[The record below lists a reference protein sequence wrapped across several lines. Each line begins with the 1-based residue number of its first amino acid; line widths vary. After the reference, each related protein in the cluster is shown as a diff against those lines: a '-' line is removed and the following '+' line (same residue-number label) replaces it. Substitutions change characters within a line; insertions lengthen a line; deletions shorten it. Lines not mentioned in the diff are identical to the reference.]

1 MRLKDNTNPFI
12 HVNPPYQLMVIHS
25 SKLVYPRELYQR
37 GVERKRVELIAA
49 HFNEYVANEP
59 KVSFRNGQFIV
70 TDGQHTIE
78 GRILRNGGK
87 DLPIL
92 CKVYTGMTVE
102 QEALLF
108 AEQNGF
114 SAPLTA
120 GIKLRAKVVGGDAIS
135 KAFLAATNRVG
146 LSLNYDSQQLTD
158 YRIGCVGTAF
168 RLYKQMGEPLY
179 CETMRLIVAAWEGK
193 PDSFRASV
201 LKGMMHFVE
210 LTTASSV
217 KNGCSVHCATSTR
230 SIFTASG
237 RTTPQSCADGRNMFF
252 PFTPPT
258 TASAEKTR
266 CR

>member
-37 GVERKRVELIAA
+37 GVERKRVELIAV

-102 QEALLF
+102 GSPALRR
-108 AEQNGF
+108 AE
-114 SAPLTA
+114 
-120 GIKLRAKVVGGDAIS
+120 
-135 KAFLAATNRVG
+135 
-146 LSLNYDSQQLTD
+146 
-158 YRIGCVGTAF
+158 
-168 RLYKQMGEPLY
+168 RLL
-179 CETMRLIVAAWEGK
+179 
-193 PDSFRASV
+193 
-201 LKGMMHFVE
+201 
-210 LTTASSV
+210 
-217 KNGCSVHCATSTR
+217 CA
-230 SIFTASG
+230 
-237 RTTPQSCADGRNMFF
+237 ADGRHQA
-252 PFTPPT
+252 PCQGGGR
-258 TASAEKTR
+258 R
-266 CR
+266 CHLQSLSRSHQPSGIEPQL